1 MNRILHIALLVI
13 LAGSL
18 FGQAQDIQV
27 FEKKDGNKVI
37 VVARNIGK
45 ATYEVTVDITST
57 GMQVAPGPK
66 VTAVIPAGY
75 MKEMATLEPIPG
87 QGWSYGYEVSF
98 MESTGRSASG
108 LEANTDSPTQPAA
121 ATKPSTVAAPAPKL
135 SDAPLIVY
143 TQTTCGRCTMV
154 KKELT
159 ARGVKFE
166 EVDVNSGSPEVNAM
180 WMKLRENGFEG
191 NSVTMPVVRYNGKY
205 YYDIKDLKG
214 FIDGIK

>member
-1 MNRILHIALLVI
+1 MNRILHIALLVF

-18 FGQAQDIQV
+18 FAQAQDIQV

-45 ATYEVTVDITST
+45 TTYEVTVDITSS

-75 MKEMATLEPIPG
+75 MKEMVTLEPIPG
-87 QGWSYGYEVSF
+87 QGWSYGYEVSY
-98 MESTGRSASG
+98 MESAGRAATGLQANSDAGTEPSAAKPSASA
-108 LEANTDSPTQPAA
+108 L
-121 ATKPSTVAAPAPKL
+121 PAPKL

-143 TQTTCGRCTMV
+143 TQSTCGRCAMV

-166 EVDVNSGSPEVNAM
+166 EVDVNSDSPEVNAM
-180 WMKLRENGFEG
+180 WMKLRENGFTG
-191 NSVTMPVVRYNGKY
+191 NSVTMPVIRYNGKY
-205 YYDIKDLKG
+205 YYDIKDLQG
-214 FIDGIK
+214 FVDSIR

>member
-1 MNRILHIALLVI
+1 MNRILHIALLVG
-13 LAGSL
+13 LFGSL
-18 FGQAQDIQV
+18 FAQAQDIQV
-27 FEKKDGNKVI
+27 FEKKDGNTVI

-45 ATYEVTVDITST
+45 TTYEVTVDITSS
-57 GMQVAPGPK
+57 GMQVAPGQK
-66 VTAVIPAGY
+66 VSAVIPAGY
-75 MKEMATLEPIPG
+75 MKEMATLTPIPG

-98 MESTGRSASG
+98 MESTGRAATG
-108 LEANTDSPTQPAA
+108 LQANTDAPAQPAA
-121 ATKPSTVAAPAPKL
+121 EAKPSTVTAPAPKL

-143 TQTTCGRCTMV
+143 TQATCGRCAMV

-180 WMKLRENGFEG
+180 WMKLRENGFTG
-191 NSVTMPVVRYNGKY
+191 NSVTMPVIRYNGTY
-205 YYDIKDLKG
+205 HYDIKDLKG

>member
-1 MNRILHIALLVI
+1 MRRLLNVAIILLTSTLAL
-13 LAGSL
+13 
-18 FGQAQDIQV
+18 GQAQDIQV
-27 FEKKDGNKVI
+27 FEKKDGNNVI

-45 ATYEVTVDITST
+45 TTYEVTVDITSS

-66 VTAVIPAGY
+66 VSAVIPAGY
-75 MKEMATLEPIPG
+75 MKEMATLAPIPG

-98 MESTGRSASG
+98 TESTGRAASG
-108 LEANTDSPTQPAA
+108 LQANTDAPAQPAA
-121 ATKPSTVAAPAPKL
+121 DARPATAPAPKL

-143 TQTTCGRCTMV
+143 TQATCGRCSMA

-180 WMKLRENGFEG
+180 WMKLRENGFTG
-191 NSVTMPVVRYNGKY
+191 NSVTMPVIRYNGTY
-205 YYDIKDLKG
+205 HYDIKDLKG